1 MPKKLILSLFGL
13 GTILASGGMLLSPVD
28 SAVASPQ
35 PATATGNS
43 TTAKAKAAK
52 LPGKAETSSIRGEII
67 HAQVLLD
74 VAGFS
79 PGVIDGLEGK
89 NLAKALRGYQEAK
102 GLEVTGKLDTPTRQS
117 LLTDPRKHYRKLRI
131 DRSIVDGEFVRPFP
145 DDPAEQADLD
155 ALNYRNLLEEV
166 AERFHT
172 TYDVIIALNG
182 PKAKIGIGR
191 ELYLPNVLPS
201 SRDFGDDWAGAE
213 YNDWFNAMNVSAD
226 LPQGDRIIVD
236 ESEGTLRVFDAEDR
250 LIAQFPVTTGSEN
263 DPLPL
268 GDWKATTYAFMPPF
282 SYQPKLFWD
291 VPDSEEE
298 QKLPPGPNGPVG
310 IAWLDLTKEHY
321 GIHGTPEPSTIGYA
335 QSHGCI
341 RMTNWDVLKLARM
354 MKPGFEA
361 EFVA

>member
-1 MPKKLILSLFGL
+1 MPRNFILSMLSL
-13 GTILASGGMLLSPVD
+13 GTILAGAGMMLSPVE
-28 SAVASPQ
+28 SAEASAQ
-35 PATATGNS
+35 KPAP
-43 TTAKAKAAK
+43 TAKAKAAK
-52 LPGKAETSSIRGEII
+52 LPGEAETSNIRGEII

-89 NLAKALRGYQEAK
+89 NFTKALRGYQEAK
-102 GLEVTGKLDTPTRQS
+102 GLEVSGKLDTATRQS
-117 LLTDPRKHYRKLRI
+117 LLQDPRKHYRKLRI
-131 DRSIVDGEFVRPFP
+131 DRSIVDGEFVLPFP
-145 DDPAEQADLD
+145 NDAPEQAKLD
-155 ALNYRNLLEEV
+155 KLNYRNLLEEI

-191 ELYLPNVLPS
+191 ELYLPNVLPR
-201 SRDFGDDWAGAE
+201 SRDFGDDWVGAK

-226 LPQGDRIIVD
+226 LPQGERVVVD
-236 ESEGTLRVFDAEDR
+236 ESEGTLRVYDKEDA
-250 LIAQFPVTTGSEN
+250 LIAQFPVTTGSTN

-268 GDWKATTYAFMPPF
+268 GNWKATTYAYMPPF
-282 SYQPKLFWD
+282 SYQPELFWD
-291 VPDSEEE
+291 VPDSEAE
-298 QKLPPGPNGPVG
+298 QQLPPGPNGPVG
-310 IAWLDLTKEHY
+310 VAWLDLTKENY

-341 RMTNWDVLKLARM
+341 RLTNWDVLKLSRM

-361 EFVA
+361 KFVS